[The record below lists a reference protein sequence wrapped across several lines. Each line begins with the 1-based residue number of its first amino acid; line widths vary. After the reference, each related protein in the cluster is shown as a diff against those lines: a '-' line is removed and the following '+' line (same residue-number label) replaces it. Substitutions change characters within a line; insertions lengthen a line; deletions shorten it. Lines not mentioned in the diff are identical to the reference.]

1 MPPSYK
7 VKYALLRIASTIALL
22 RTPSTIALLR
32 FAILLLATE
41 FAHVLHILKVL
52 RVRLIIQFE
61 IQTFRFWMLQCTFI
75 YKQCQFISF
84 IIKI

>member
-22 RTPSTIALLR
+22 RTSSTIALLR

-41 FAHVLHILKVL
+41 FAHVLHISKVL

-61 IQTFRFWMLQCTFI
+61 IQTFRFWMLLI